1 MLSQINLWL
10 ERFGMLLDV
19 LLVLRIL
26 SLRLHRTYLFITLA
40 AVLSVFYDAIG
51 LTLGLESERY
61 FRVVIL
67 SKFLYAIVFPL
78 AIWDVFEE
86 AKPLVE
92 KTRQLAMSRTIGS
105 LIFIT
110 LWGLIISAFTA
121 SDDGDQIGYLIRLAV
136 IVWTGSV
143 AAALA
148 FLWVMRR
155 SGKAQA
161 WDLPRNTRV
170 WFRYF
175 QIALII
181 EASSCVLVLGSPF
194 LKSADSAVADIV
206 GDSVAIIL
214 QIMDIGLVSWCI
226 WQLRAVPSDA
236 AGDPINEA
244 KPIP

>member
-1 MLSQINLWL
+1 MLSQMNLWL
-10 ERFGMLLDV
+10 ERASIVLDALL
-19 LLVLRIL
+19 LLRIL
-26 SLRLHRTYLFITLA
+26 GLRLHRTYLFITLV
-40 AVLSVFYDAIG
+40 AVLSLFYDAIG
-51 LTLGLESERY
+51 LALGPESERY

-86 AKPLVE
+86 AKPMVD
-92 KTRQLAMSRTIGS
+92 KTRQMAMSRTIGS

-110 LWGLIISAFTA
+110 LWGLLIAALSAG
-121 SDDGDQIGYLIRLAV
+121 DDNDQIGYLLRLAV

-155 SGKAQA
+155 SGKALS

-175 QIALII
+175 QLTLVIEAINCLLALVIPSVKSSGSALPAGVEDGFSIALQL
-181 EASSCVLVLGSPF
+181 ADMLLVGWCVW
-194 LKSADSAVADIV
+194 K
-206 GDSVAIIL
+206 
-214 QIMDIGLVSWCI
+214 
-226 WQLRAVPSDA
+226 LRAIEPDVPGDA
-236 AGDPINEA
+236 VNANSA
-244 KPIP
+244 

>member
-1 MLSQINLWL
+1 MSSQINLWL
-10 ERFGMLLDV
+10 ERVTMAADLL
-19 LLVLRIL
+19 LLVRIL

-40 AVLSVFYDAIG
+40 AVLSLFYDGVG
-51 LTLGLESERY
+51 LMLGLESEKY

-92 KTRQLAMSRTIGS
+92 KTRQTAMMRTIGS

-110 LWGLIISAFTA
+110 LWGLLIAAFT
-121 SDDGDQIGYLIRLAV
+121 SGEDGDQIGYLIRLGV

-148 FLWVMRR
+148 FLWVMRK

-175 QIALII
+175 QLSLII
-181 EASSCVLVLGSPF
+181 EALYCVLLLVAPT
-194 LKSADSAVADIV
+194 LKSSGVSIADGVLEWGDILLELFDVA
-206 GDSVAIIL
+206 L
-214 QIMDIGLVSWCI
+214 IGWCI

-236 AGDPINEA
+236 PGEPVKAGTQ
-244 KPIP
+244 

>member
-1 MLSQINLWL
+1 MFSQVNVWL
-10 ERFGMLLDV
+10 ERVDIAIDA

-26 SLRLHRTYLFITLA
+26 GLRLHKTYLFITLA
-40 AVLSVFYDAIG
+40 AVLSLFYDAVG
-51 LTLGLESERY
+51 LILGSETEQF

-92 KTRQLAMSRTIGS
+92 KTRQTAMSRMIGS

-110 LWGLIISAFTA
+110 LWGLLIAAFT
-121 SDDGDQIGYLIRLAV
+121 SSEDGDQIGYLMRLAV

-148 FLWVMRR
+148 FLWVMRK
-155 SGKAQA
+155 SGKALSWQ
-161 WDLPRNTRV
+161 LPSNTRV

-175 QIALII
+175 QLSLIL
-181 EASSCVLVLGSPF
+181 EAVTCTLVLCLPL
-194 LKSADSAVADIV
+194 LKSTGLTMADGMGDVALMIVEIANFAVV
-206 GDSVAIIL
+206 G
-214 QIMDIGLVSWCI
+214 WCV
-226 WQLRAVPSDA
+226 WRLRAVPSNA
-236 AGDPINEA
+236 PGDPVNA
-244 KPIP
+244 NTP